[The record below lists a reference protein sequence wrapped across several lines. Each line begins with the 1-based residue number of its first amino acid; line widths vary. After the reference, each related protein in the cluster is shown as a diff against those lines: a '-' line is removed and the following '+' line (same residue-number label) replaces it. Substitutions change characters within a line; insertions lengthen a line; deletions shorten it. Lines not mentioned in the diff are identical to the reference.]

1 MNEIERPAAPSAL
14 PLALPAWLNRSDLS
28 VAVGVV
34 AILLVMVIPLPSF
47 LLDILLSMSI
57 TFSLMILLTS
67 LYLTNPLEFSTFPSV
82 LLLTTLFRLS
92 LNIASTRLILL
103 HGNEGTS
110 AAGHVIRSFGN
121 FVVGGN
127 YFVGFVIFMILV
139 IINFVVITRGS
150 GRIAEVA
157 ARFTLDAMPGKQM
170 SIDADLNAGVIDDKE
185 ARKRRATISR
195 EADFYG
201 AMDGAS
207 KFVRGEA
214 IAGILI
220 IFVNIGGGFIIGVLQ
235 QGLSLLQAAETYTIL
250 TIGDALVAQIPA
262 LMISTAAGIIVSRAA
277 SDHSMGRELSHQLKL
292 QPQAI
297 SLSAGILFILG
308 LIPGLPHLPFITL
321 SLVIGFVAYL
331 TFKEQKRLEQETA
344 EASRKPVPP
353 PAPEQVE
360 SLLTLD
366 RLELEVGY
374 GLIPIVDEEQNGDL
388 LERIRSLRRQFATE
402 LGLVV
407 PPLRVR
413 DNLQL
418 KPGEYRILIKGNE
431 VTKGEMMLG
440 YAMALSPGE
449 VKRPIEGIPA
459 KEPVFQLPA
468 LWIPEKKKDEAQFA
482 GYTVVDISTIVATHL
497 TEVIRSHGYELLSR
511 QDVQKLLD
519 RLSQHSPKVVEE
531 LTPGLLTLGVIQKVL
546 QNLLKERVSIRDL
559 LTIVETLADYGATM
573 KDPDVLTEYVRQ
585 RLARSIVRQYETPEG
600 VLPLITLDQKME
612 DLLREKIQKGEHQ
625 LHLSIDPGL
634 AQKILSSIHQTL
646 DRIAHLNYQ
655 PVILCSPV
663 LRRHLKRL
671 LDRFLPQVAVLSHSE
686 LTATTKIQSLGTVTL
701 GYAD

>member
-1 MNEIERPAAPSAL
+1 MNEIEQRAPSVSPSVL
-14 PLALPAWLNRSDLS
+14 PSWLNRSDLS

-34 AILLVMVIPLPSF
+34 GILLVMVIPLPAF
-47 LLDILLSMSI
+47 LLDILLSVSI

-67 LYLTNPLEFSTFPSV
+67 LYLTNPLEFSTFPS
-82 LLLTTLFRLS
+82 LLLMTTLFRLS

-127 YFVGFVIFMILV
+127 YFVGFVIFTILV

-235 QGLSLLQAAETYTIL
+235 QGLSLLQAAQTYTIL

-277 SDHSMGRELSHQLKL
+277 SEHSMGKELSKQLRL

-297 SLSAGILFILG
+297 SLSSGILFVLG
-308 LIPGLPHLPFITL
+308 LIPGLPHLPFLSL

-331 TFKEQKRLEQETA
+331 IFKEQKRLEH
-344 EASRKPVPP
+344 EAADASHKTVPLP
-353 PAPEQVE
+353 PPEQVE

-374 GLIPIVDEEQNGDL
+374 GLIPIVDEEQSGDL

-418 KPGEYRILIKGNE
+418 RPGEYRILIKGNE

-440 YAMALSPGE
+440 YVMALSPGE
-449 VKRPIEGIPA
+449 VKRSIEGIPA

-468 LWIPEKKKDEAQFA
+468 LWIQEKKKDEAQFA
-482 GYTVVDISTIVATHL
+482 GYTVVDISTIIATHL
-497 TEVIRSHGYELLSR
+497 TEVIRSHGDELLSR

-519 RLSQHSPKVVEE
+519 RLSQQSPKAVEE
-531 LTPGLLTLGVIQKVL
+531 LTPHLLSLGVIQKVL

-559 LTIVETLADYGATM
+559 LTIVETLADYGTAT
-573 KDPDVLTEYVRQ
+573 KDPDILTEYVRQ
-585 RLARSIVRQYETPEG
+585 RLARSIVKQYETSEG

-612 DLLREKIQKGEHQ
+612 DLLREKIQKGEQH

-634 AQKILSSIHQTL
+634 AQKILSSIHQAL
-646 DRIAHLNYQ
+646 DRIAHLNCQ

>member
-1 MNEIERPAAPSAL
+1 MSDQPQTLKSASS
-14 PLALPAWLNRSDLS
+14 PVFSPGTIQRSDPC
-28 VAVGVV
+28 VAIGVV
-34 AILLVMVIPLPSF
+34 AILIVMVLPLPPF
-47 LLDILLSMSI
+47 LLDLLLSVSI
-57 TFSLMILLTS
+57 TLSLVVLLTS
-67 LYLTNPLEFSTFPSV
+67 LYLMSPLEFSTFPS
-82 LLLTTLFRLS
+82 LLLVTTLFRLS

-103 HGNEGTS
+103 KGNEGAS
-110 AAGHVIRSFGN
+110 AAGHVIQSFGN

-127 YFVGFVIFMILV
+127 YFVGFVVFIILV

-170 SIDADLNAGVIDDKE
+170 SIDADLNAGLIDDKE
-185 ARKRRATISR
+185 ARRRRALISR

-220 IFVNIGGGFIIGVLQ
+220 IFVNVGGGFIIGVLQ
-235 QGLSLLQAAETYTIL
+235 HGLSLVQAAQTYTIL
-250 TIGDALVAQIPA
+250 TIGDALVSQIPA

-277 SDHSMGRELSHQLKL
+277 SEHSMGKELGKQLRL

-308 LIPGLPHLPFITL
+308 LVPGLPHLPFISL
-321 SLVIGFVAYL
+321 SLVIGFVGYL
-331 TFKEQKRLEQETA
+331 SFKEQRRIEQKGLEESQKVHLPA
-344 EASRKPVPP
+344 
-353 PAPEQVE
+353 APEQVE
-360 SLLTLD
+360 SLLSLD

-388 LERIRSLRRQFATE
+388 LDRIRSLRRQFATE
-402 LGLVV
+402 LGMVV

-418 KPGEYRILIKGNE
+418 KPGEYRVLIKGNE
-431 VTKGEMMLG
+431 VAKGEMMLG
-440 YAMALSPGE
+440 YVMALSPGE
-449 VKRPIEGIPA
+449 VRRAVEGIPT

-468 LWIPEKKKDEAQFA
+468 VWIQEKKKDEAQFA
-482 GYTVVDISTIVATHL
+482 GYTVVDISTIIATHL
-497 TEVIRSHGYELLSR
+497 TEVIRSHSDELLSR

-519 RLSQHSPKVVEE
+519 RLAQQSPKVVEE
-531 LTPGLLTLGVIQKVL
+531 LTPHLLSLGVVQKVL

-559 LTIVETLADYGATM
+559 LTIVETLADYAPMT

-585 RLARSIVRQYETPEG
+585 RLARCIVKQYETFDG

-612 DLLREKIQKGEHQ
+612 DLLRDKIQKGEYHA
-625 LHLSIDPGL
+625 HLAIDPGL
-634 AQKILSSIHQTL
+634 AQKILSNINQTFSK
-646 DRIAHLNYQ
+646 IGHLNYQ

-663 LRRHLKRL
+663 IRRHLKRL

-701 GYAD
+701 GYED